1 MPSSGTIFLNVFLG
15 LLVLVPLLLAFVVKA
30 EIERID
36 RALADRKADQGG
48 SQSPPA
54 RVDAGAETAAGE
66 AAVQPPA
73 AEDAPRP
80 EPPPVEVRIE
90 PKSPRTGGVNLP
102 RGDIRIVAINTSGLI
117 IRGLLW
123 GMQRRR
129 RKRETDTSSES

>member
-54 RVDAGAETAAGE
+54 RADAGAGTAAGE

-73 AEDAPRP
+73 AEAAPRP

-90 PKSPRTGGVNLP
+90 PKPPRTAGVNLP